1 MPNLPSSFP
10 LMPNQLHNF
19 FFSQMYKTKWKTN
32 DIVGYYDTY
41 DLTLQKFQQIVHS
54 YDWIQVL
61 DIDFFFQDLSAYK
74 NADIFIKCQSKLSK
88 Q

>member
-1 MPNLPSSFP
+1 
-10 LMPNQLHNF
+10 
-19 FFSQMYKTKWKTN
+19 MYIIYAGDEYYPRGGAN

-61 DIDFFFQDLSAYK
+61 DIDTKEIVKYYYK
-74 NADIFIKCQSKLSK
+74 ND
-88 Q
+88 